1 MFRYHQMF
9 TFLSAGRTI
18 GQLSG
23 RLNAGTQAFLPV
35 RPAGML
41 AAAPG
46 FSGVELRW
54 AHRLKVYVPVSP
66 DVHLLIRRAYHRT
79 IIRQIER
86 WNTGIPACAPSGH
99 VGRCSRFQRSRTP
112 LGPQTESLCSGI
124 TKCSPSYPPG
134 APSDNSPAD

>member
-1 MFRYHQMF
+1 MHAKAVACRN
-9 TFLSAGRTI
+9 TGLW
-18 GQLSG
+18 
-23 RLNAGTQAFLPV
+23 PV

-66 DVHLLIRRAYHRT
+66 DVHLLIRLAHHRT

-86 WNTGIPACAPSGH
+86 FLKFHRVRERALSASAHLIVEYCCG
-99 VGRCSRFQRSRTP
+99 
-112 LGPQTESLCSGI
+112 
-124 TKCSPSYPPG
+124 
-134 APSDNSPAD
+134 